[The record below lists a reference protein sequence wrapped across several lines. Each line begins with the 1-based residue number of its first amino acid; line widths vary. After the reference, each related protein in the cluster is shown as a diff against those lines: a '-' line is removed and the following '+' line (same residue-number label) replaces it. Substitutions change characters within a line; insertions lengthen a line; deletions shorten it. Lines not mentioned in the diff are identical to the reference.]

1 MLLNTGW
8 SSAHIHD
15 FLKASS
21 AQDELDNSQMH
32 SAVSEEIN
40 MSNATSTGIEHTKE
54 ICRNPS
60 SIFSADADRNL
71 RLKLTAVLFN
81 LFI

>member
-21 AQDELDNSQMH
+21 AQEELDNSQMH
-32 SAVSEEIN
+32 SAVPEEIN
-40 MSNATSTGIEHTKE
+40 MSNATSTGIERTKKSAE
-54 ICRNPS
+54 IQAQYS
-60 SIFSADADRNL
+60 Q
-71 RLKLTAVLFN
+71 LTQTET
-81 LFI
+81 

>member
-21 AQDELDNSQMH
+21 APDELDNSQMH

-40 MSNATSTGIEHTKE
+40 MSNATSTGIEHTTKSAE
-54 ICRNPS
+54 IQAQYS
-60 SIFSADADRNL
+60 Q
-71 RLKLTAVLFN
+71 LTQTET
-81 LFI
+81 

>member
-21 AQDELDNSQMH
+21 AQDELD
-32 SAVSEEIN
+32 EIN
-40 MSNATSTGIEHTKE
+40 MSNATSTGIERTTKSAE
-54 ICRNPS
+54 IQVQYS
-60 SIFSADADRNL
+60 Q
-71 RLKLTAVLFN
+71 LTQTET
-81 LFI
+81 

>member
-21 AQDELDNSQMH
+21 AQEELDNSQMH

-40 MSNATSTGIEHTKE
+40 MSNATSMGIERTKKSAE
-54 ICRNPS
+54 IQAQYS
-60 SIFSADADRNL
+60 Q
-71 RLKLTAVLFN
+71 LTQTET
-81 LFI
+81 